1 MGILAQNRMKKSY
14 IAAFVVIAVAIA
26 IIVQTA
32 GESSTYVT
40 FDQAFKMASTGNSKS
55 IHVVGE
61 LKKDEQGNIVGI
73 TPGADKVSFSFLLI
87 DENGKEQ
94 EVIYHEPMPADF
106 KRSEKVVVIGSYQ
119 ENVFVAQKILLKCP
133 SKYVD
138 EKIKAGA

>member
-1 MGILAQNRMKKSY
+1 VKKSY
-14 IAAFVVIAVAIA
+14 IVALVVIAAAIG

-40 FDQAFKMASTGNSKS
+40 FDEAFQLASNGSSKS

-61 LKKDEQGNIVGI
+61 LKKDPSGEIIGI
-73 TPGADKVSFSFLLI
+73 QPGTDMVSFSFVLV
-87 DENGKEQ
+87 DVNGKEQ
-94 EVIYHEPMPADF
+94 LVQYNEPMPADF

-119 ENVFVAQKILLKCP
+119 ENTFVADKILLKCP

-138 EKIKAGA
+138 EKLNAGV